1 MKCAVAITTFL
12 VLCSSVAYSDVLLNE
27 GFNASALP
35 AGWSNTAIQGSQGW
49 SFRNTPSFGAGT
61 SYAVF
66 DDNALGA
73 GVTPNQAVLRTPTL
87 DLTGRTRVTLR
98 YAHYWF
104 GVENTLGAVEIS
116 TNGGTSWST
125 IVNYETTTD
134 GSLAAPSVVTH
145 DITALAAGQAS
156 VQIRFR
162 YSDGGQAGRF
172 WYLDDVQVFAA
183 PDVGITALVA
193 PAILAACGVNYG
205 STEAVTVRIQNFGPD
220 SITLTNLP
228 ISVSVNGPIN
238 SNLNPTY
245 TGTIAGL
252 GSVDFTL
259 PGTVNMSAEGV
270 YAFTVSTGLGT
281 DAFLANNGISVTR
294 STRVVTFPYTQ
305 NFEANDGGWQAVS
318 AAGIGTWLYGP
329 LPATYGVDG
338 AEGRGNSWRIEIAP
352 GSGTGGG
359 GNEPPYLY

>member
-305 NFEANDGGWQAVS
+305 NFEANGYTAHC
-318 AAGIGTWLYGP
+318 
-329 LPATYGVDG
+329 
-338 AEGRGNSWRIEIAP
+338 
-352 GSGTGGG
+352 
-359 GNEPPYLY
+359 PPRMV